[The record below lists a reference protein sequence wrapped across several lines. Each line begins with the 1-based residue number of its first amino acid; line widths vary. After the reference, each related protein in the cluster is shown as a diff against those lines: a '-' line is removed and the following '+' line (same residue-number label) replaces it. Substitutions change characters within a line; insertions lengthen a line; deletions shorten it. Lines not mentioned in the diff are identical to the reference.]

1 MLSRSFCAFILGFII
16 AVIVTSLATSRRD
29 DQPLTNGKTLSDDD
43 LFDLDPA
50 AWVRHQTEK
59 TVTDVHSGARSRA
72 DLKASNIAISRS
84 LYANN

>member
-1 MLSRSFCAFILGFII
+1 MKSLSLFILGFII

-29 DQPLTNGKTLSDDD
+29 DQPLTTCKTLSDND

-50 AWVRHQTEK
+50 AWVRRQTEK

-72 DLKASNIAISRS
+72 ELKASNIAISRS